1 MGKNHNINDRPIAPQ
16 LGPLHEKVRI
26 SRRTAAFFG
35 IFPRKTGLATTF
47 AADPRSLACDCAMRE
62 TKRPDCV
69 LFGR

>member
-1 MGKNHNINDRPIAPQ
+1 M
-16 LGPLHEKVRI
+16 
-26 SRRTAAFFG
+26 FFG
-35 IFPRKTGLATTF
+35 IFPRKTALATTF